1 MFISCIMH
9 FGRKLKKAGH
19 FGNKALKHGARF
31 GMKSGKV
38 MVQVGKVGEA
48 LGVPGSEELLMA
60 GKATR
65 KGSKQVERV
74 RKHHC
79 ESHSYDVSGDTPRT
93 PTKGNS

>member
-1 MFISCIMH
+1 MLQICIMH

-19 FGNKALKHGARF
+19 FANKALKHGARV

-38 MVQVGKVGEA
+38 MVQAGKVGEV
-48 LGVPGSEELLMA
+48 LGVPGSEELVLA

-74 RKHHC
+74 RK
-79 ESHSYDVSGDTPRT
+79 TTARAT
-93 PTKGNS
+93 RMM